1 MTLCLFCSCFLQ
13 TWIYPEHILLS
24 KKVLL
29 RLIDIKTIHITLKTV
44 VLGVGCFSVS
54 PDILWFKIKIW
65 LLPSTVNSNKR
76 FTRSCFQGSQV
87 EFSSFLSPRSSIV
100 DLGLAFW
107 SSPFCSSSG
116 DLYLIFSKCDML
128 WSMLTSLLSN
138 HWKHVWTS

>member
-44 VLGVGCFSVS
+44 VLVVGCFSVS

-87 EFSSFLSPRSSIV
+87 EFSSFLSPRSSIA

-107 SSPFCSSSG
+107 S
-116 DLYLIFSKCDML
+116 YLLIWRPLPNFQQI
-128 WSMLTSLLSN
+128 W
-138 HWKHVWTS
+138 HVVVNADQFVIKQVKTCLN